1 MEEPC
6 LIIYS
11 SKLGR
16 ETIAKRLEEIIR
28 GAAVETN
35 YRGIVA
41 DPDET
46 PPCRVIIGVVATG
59 GTEHLIMES
68 AEQADHIALVYHDYA
83 NSLPATIEVLAAL
96 REIGKRVIVRRLPLD
111 PEQARKAIGEVARI
125 LGTSI
130 RIRNSR
136 LGLIGGVSPWLVYSR
151 LDPSML
157 EERLGA
163 RLVGV
168 ELDDV
173 VKYYRDARIDE
184 KLLSMI
190 TGGAENIYVDP
201 SNISRALKLYTALK
215 RIVDEYRFNALTIKC
230 FDLITRIKT
239 TACLALSLLNKEG
252 IVSACEGDVPSMIS
266 MILASWTTG
275 QPAFMANIA
284 GISNNEVILAHC
296 TAPLTNSYDLYTHYE
311 SGIGV
316 GLRIKYPVGETAT
329 ILRIDNKLQKL
340 RIGVGT
346 IRPHEW
352 GREMCRTQ
360 VRVEL
365 ENPSSIIEDSIGNHY
380 IMILGDHKQ
389 TISDAGRILGL
400 KPEYL

>member
-16 ETIAKRLEEIIR
+16 ETIAKKLEEIISR
-28 GAAVETN
+28 ATGKTR
-35 YRGIVA
+35 YLGIVT

-46 PPCRVIIGVVATG
+46 PPCRNIIGVIATG
-59 GTEHLIMES
+59 GTEHLVMKS
-68 AEQADHIALVYHDYA
+68 AEQANYMALIYHDYA
-83 NSLPATIEVLAAL
+83 NSLPATIEALAAL
-96 REIGKRVIVRRLPLD
+96 RETGKQVFARRLPLD
-111 PEQARKAIGEVARI
+111 PEQAGDVIGEAARI
-125 LGTSI
+125 LGTAI
-130 RIRNSR
+130 RISDSR

-151 LDPSML
+151 LDPNIL
-157 EERLGA
+157 GERLGA
-163 RLVGV
+163 RLVYV
-168 ELDDV
+168 ELDRV
-173 VKYYRDARIDE
+173 VEYYNGAQINE
-184 KLLSMI
+184 ELLSII
-190 TGGAENIYVDP
+190 TGNAENVYVDP
-201 SNISRALKLYTALK
+201 SNISEALRLYNALKK
-215 RIVDEYRFNALTIKC
+215 IIDEYNLDTLTIKC

-284 GISNNEVILAHC
+284 GIDKEVLLAHC

-316 GLRIKYPVGETAT
+316 GLRVKYPVGEKVT
-329 ILRIDNKLQKL
+329 ILRIDNKLRRL

-346 IRPHEW
+346 IKPHRW
-352 GREMCRTQ
+352 SREMCRTQ

-365 ENPSSIIEDSIGNHY
+365 ENPAPIIEDSIGNHY

-389 TISDAGRILGL
+389 TISDIGRILGF
-400 KPEYL
+400 KPEYI